1 MTDLT
6 FEVPASEERG
16 QNPKSSRRG
25 KAWRVRT
32 PTVLQM
38 EAVECGAAALG
49 IILEYY
55 GRIATLEELRVACS
69 VSRDGAKAG
78 NIVKAGRVY
87 GLESTGRRLEVEEAL
102 AIDEPFIVFWNF
114 NHFVVVEG
122 VRGDKIY
129 INDPAS
135 GPRPIT
141 KKEFSSAFTG
151 VCLTFKPG
159 PTFEKGGKKRS
170 LTHALLSRLRG
181 SRSAVSYIMVVSL
194 LLVLPGIVQ
203 PTILKTFVDEI
214 LTRGFVDWLLPLILG
229 LVLSAI
235 MTGALTW
242 LQQRYLLLVQTK
254 LSISLAAGFFWHVL
268 TVPISFYNQRY
279 VGDVASRVQS
289 CHTLANLLAGPLP
302 TTVIHCL
309 MILVFG
315 FVMLLFSWQLTL
327 LTFFLS
333 FGNIVALKLA
343 QRRRK
348 NLNNVLLNESAKS
361 QGASMAGLQAIETL
375 KASGTEGEFFSIW
388 SGYQTKSVNT
398 SQRLS
403 ETSALLDGAP
413 GLLDSLLTALVLGGG
428 ALLIMNGELT
438 IGGLVAYQA
447 LMGYITGPIKNLV
460 GFGSQLQEIEGDLN
474 RLDDVLRY
482 PNDPLLTT
490 KKSANVDAK
499 LSGHVELKDVSFGYS
514 PLDPPLIDG
523 FSLKLEPGMRVALVG
538 GSGSGKS
545 SLAKLIVGIEQPLSG
560 EVLFDGVP
568 LAEVPR
574 GVMARSM
581 AWVDQESRLFEGSIT
596 DNITMWDT
604 TIPEHE
610 VVRAAKDAQI
620 HDVIASR
627 PGGYSSPMA
636 EVGANF
642 SGGQRQRIE
651 IARSLASAP
660 SILVLDEATSALDPM
675 TEVQIDRAL
684 RMRGCTCI
692 IIAHRLST
700 VRDADEIIVLSRGKV
715 VERGRHD
722 ELMALAGT
730 YAGLVASQ

>member
-1 MTDLT
+1 MTDVLMDAVAT
-6 FEVPASEERG
+6 DDPESPP
-16 QNPKSSRRG
+16 QPSRNR
-25 KAWRVRT
+25 KPWRVHT
-32 PTVLQM
+32 PTLLQM

-49 IILEYY
+49 TILGYY

-69 VSRDGAKAG
+69 VSRDGAKAS
-78 NIVKAGRVY
+78 NIVRAARSY
-87 GLESTGRRLEVEEAL
+87 GIEATGLKLEVDEAL
-102 AIDEPFIVFWNF
+102 GLGEPFIVFWNF
-114 NHFVVVEG
+114 NHFIVVEG
-122 VRGDKIY
+122 VRGSRIY

-135 GPRPIT
+135 GPRTISSND
-141 KKEFSSAFTG
+141 FSAGFTG

-159 PTFEKGGKKRS
+159 PTFEKGGHKRS
-170 LTHALLSRLRG
+170 LVHALLSRLRG
-181 SRSAVSYIMVVSL
+181 SRTAVSYIMAVSL
-194 LLVLPGIVQ
+194 LLVLPGIIQ
-203 PTILKTFVDEI
+203 PTILKIFVDEI

-229 LVLSAI
+229 LLLSGI
-235 MTGALTW
+235 LTGILTW

-254 LSISLAAGFFWHVL
+254 LSVSIAAGFFWHVL
-268 TVPISFYNQRY
+268 TVPISFYSQRY

-309 MILVFG
+309 MIVFFG
-315 FVMLLFSWQLTL
+315 IVMMLFSWQLTL
-327 LTFFLS
+327 LVLVLS
-333 FGNIVALKLA
+333 AGNIAALKMA

-375 KASGTEGEFFSIW
+375 KASGTESEFFAIW

-398 SQRLS
+398 SQRLA
-403 ETSALLDGAP
+403 ETSALLNGVP
-413 GLLDSLLTALVLGGG
+413 GLLDSMLTALVLGVG
-428 ALLIMNGELT
+428 ALLIMDGELT
-438 IGGLVAYQA
+438 IGGLVAFQA

-482 PNDPLLTT
+482 QRDPLLFAD
-490 KKSANVDAK
+490 KDSSVASK
-499 LSGHVELKDVSFGYS
+499 LSGHVELRDVSFGYS
-514 PLDPPLIDG
+514 PLDPPLIEG
-523 FSLKLEPGMRVALVG
+523 FSLTLDPGRRVALVG

-545 SLAKLIVGIEQPLSG
+545 SLAKLIVGIEQPRSG
-560 EVLFDGVP
+560 SVLYDGLP
-568 LAEVPR
+568 ITAIPR

-581 AWVDQESRLFEGSIT
+581 AWVDQESRLFEGSIAE
-596 DNITMWDT
+596 NLSMWDAT
-604 TIPEHE
+604 VADHDIVH
-610 VVRAAKDAQI
+610 AAQDAQI
-620 HDVIASR
+620 HEVIASR
-627 PGGYSSPMA
+627 PGGYSSVMA

-651 IARSLASAP
+651 IARALVNHP
-660 SILVLDEATSALDPM
+660 TVLVLDEATSALDPM

-684 RMRGCTCI
+684 RRRGCTCI

-700 VRDADEIIVLSRGKV
+700 IRDADEIVVLDRGKV

-722 ELMALAGT
+722 ELMALKGH
-730 YAGLVASQ
+730 YAALVASQ